1 MDKQAKAT
9 NWSVTINNPTK
20 HDDEYIALARQK
32 GWKVEGQFERGE
44 GGTPHYQL
52 LVTSKGQQRFPAMK
66 KTFPRAHIEVCR
78 DVVALRKY
86 VTKEETRVGSLPQE
100 QELYPSLQ
108 KIWDMFYDW
117 LNLDQNFKEYCS
129 VGPDARLVMFDR
141 YIAEKITEGYV
152 VETMAVNPQIRSCVK
167 LYGREIAIRSRTRR
181 QTDRQT
187 TENIISPSIIT
198 TNGVYTDEQK
208 SEEQG
213 FQTETQTSDDS
224 STHSSDDESDNDSA

>member
-1 MDKQAKAT
+1 MDKQVKAT

-86 VTKEETRVGSLPQE
+86 VTKEETRVGALPQE
-100 QELYPSLQ
+100 QEFYPSLQ
-108 KIWDMFYDW
+108 KTWDMFYDW
-117 LNLDQNFKEYCS
+117 LDLDHNYKEYCS

-141 YIAEKITEGYV
+141 FIGEKITEGYV
-152 VETMAVNPQIRSCVK
+152 LETMAVNPQIRSCVK
-167 LYGREIAIRSRTRR
+167 LYGREIAIRSKTRR

-187 TENIISPSIIT
+187 NENIISPSSINNENALSIQENET
-198 TNGVYTDEQK
+198 RETSPSSSETESENG
-208 SEEQG
+208 
-213 FQTETQTSDDS
+213 
-224 STHSSDDESDNDSA
+224 SSDDEV